1 MSLTKIG
8 EQKYCIVRR
17 GKFWSG
23 TGWTTW
29 YEFSLHFDFSSALN
43 MIEKRFHRMTPL
55 PKIDRCSKYER
66 QKKKKEQKKLKQK
79 RLSQKK
85 FEKKESKNGC

>member
-1 MSLTKIG
+1 MSLAKLG
-8 EQKYCIVRR
+8 DRKFCIVQR

-29 YEFSLHFDFSSALN
+29 YDFSLHFDFSSALN
-43 MIEKRFHRMTPL
+43 MIEKRFHRMNPL
-55 PKIDRCSKYER
+55 PKIENCSKYELR
-66 QKKKKEQKKLKQK
+66 KKKFEQSKLNQK

-85 FEKKESKNGC
+85 FEEKES